1 MNYDNNKII
10 WEIFEGPQD
19 AQNLLVNFPF
29 VCVCGGGVCIR
40 PSLTRVCERSL
51 GLVQAIYI

>member
-19 AQNLLVNFPF
+19 AQNLLVNPPPPF
-29 VCVCGGGVCIR
+29 VCVWGVCIR